1 MYIKRMTELKRGVK
15 YLAELLDGKAIAK
28 VLKEEIKNEVEE
40 WKSQGVQP
48 KLAVILVGEDPASVV
63 YAKSKQK
70 VSESLGMEFELHVL
84 PADSPENEVL
94 DLIESL
100 NGNSQIHGIMIEL
113 PLPKHISKERVMAAV
128 LPEKDVDGVHPI
140 NRGYILSGEEGLF
153 PATPQSC
160 IEIMLRSG
168 VEISGK
174 HVVIVGRGETV
185 GKPLVFL
192 ILKHNA
198 TVTIC
203 HSRTPDLGAFTRQA
217 DIVIAAVG
225 KAKLIKG
232 NMIKPGAIVVDA
244 GINETPD
251 GICGDVDFEEVKENA
266 ALISPVPGGVGSL
279 TTALIM
285 RNVLK
290 GISIQRRNS

>member
-1 MYIKRMTELKRGVK
+1 MAK
-15 YLAELLDGKAIAK
+15 LLDGKEVSKI
-28 VLKEEIKNEVEE
+28 LKEELKQEIVQ
-40 WKSQGVQP
+40 WKEKGVNP
-48 KLAVILVGEDPASVV
+48 KLAVILVGDDPASVV

-70 VSESLGMEFELHVL
+70 VSESLGMAFELFTM
-84 PADSPENEVL
+84 PGDTPESGVL
-94 DLIESL
+94 DLIDRM
-100 NGNSQIHGIMIEL
+100 NKDKAVHGIMIEL
-113 PLPKHISKERVMAAV
+113 PLPKHMAKEKVMAAV
-128 LPEKDVDGVHPI
+128 APQKDVDGVHPI

-160 IEIMLRSG
+160 IELLLRSG
-168 VEISGK
+168 VQIAGK

-203 HSRTPDLGAFTRQA
+203 HSKTPDLGAMTRQA
-217 DIVIAAVG
+217 DILIAAVG
-225 KAKLIKG
+225 KAKLITKD
-232 NMIKPGAIVVDA
+232 MVKPGAIVVDA
-244 GINETPD
+244 GINEIPG
-251 GICGDVDFEEVKENA
+251 GICGDVDFDAVQEVAE
-266 ALISPVPGGVGSL
+266 LISPVPGGVGSL

-290 GISIQRRNS
+290 GIELQGGAR

>member
-1 MYIKRMTELKRGVK
+1 MSF
-15 YLAELLDGKAIAK
+15 LAELLDGKAISK
-28 VLKEEIKNEVEE
+28 ILKEEIKVEIAE
-40 WKSQGVQP
+40 WKEKGVQP
-48 KLAVILVGEDPASVV
+48 KLAVILVGDDPASVV

-70 VSESLGMEFELHVL
+70 VAEGMGMAFELFTMTGDTQETVVL
-84 PADSPENEVL
+84 E
-94 DLIESL
+94 LIERL
-100 NGNSQIHGIMIEL
+100 NADKEVHGIMIEL
-113 PLPKHISKERVMAAV
+113 PVPKHISKEKIMAAV
-128 LPEKDVDGVHPI
+128 RPDKDVDGVHPI

-153 PATPQSC
+153 PATPLSC
-160 IEIMLRSG
+160 IELMLRSG

-203 HSRTPDLGAFTRQA
+203 HSRTKDLGSFTRQA
-217 DIVIAAVG
+217 DIIVAAVG
-225 KAKLIKG
+225 KAKLITKD
-232 NMIKPGAIVVDA
+232 MVKPGAVVVDA
-244 GINETPD
+244 GINETAD
-251 GICGDVDFEEVKENA
+251 GICGDVDFEGVQEVA
-266 ALISPVPGGVGSL
+266 SRISPVPGGVGSL

-290 GISIQRRNS
+290 GITLQGGAL

>member
-1 MYIKRMTELKRGVK
+1 M
-15 YLAELLDGKAIAK
+15 AQLLDGKEISK
-28 VLKEEIKNEVEE
+28 VLKEEIKEEVKR
-40 WKSQGVQP
+40 WKEQGVNP
-48 KLAVILVGEDPASVV
+48 KLAVVLVGDDPASVV

-70 VSESLGMEFELHVL
+70 VSDSLGIDFELTVL
-84 PADSPENEVL
+84 PADSSEESIL
-94 DLIESL
+94 ALIDSL
-100 NGNSQIHGIMIEL
+100 NANPDVHGIMIEL

-128 LPEKDVDGVHPI
+128 RPDKDVDGVHPI

-153 PATPQSC
+153 PATPESC

-168 VEISGK
+168 VEIAGK

-203 HSRTPDLGAFTRQA
+203 LSRTPDLGGFTRQA
-217 DIVIAAVG
+217 DIIVAAVG
-225 KAKLIKG
+225 KAKLVKKD
-232 NMIKPGAIVVDA
+232 MVKPGAIVVDA
-244 GINETPD
+244 GINEIPG
-251 GICGDVDFEEVKENA
+251 GICGDVDFEEVKEVA
-266 ALISPVPGGVGSL
+266 SLISPVPGGVGSL

-285 RNVLK
+285 KNVLK
-290 GISIQRRNS
+290 GITLQRKEGQ

>member
-1 MYIKRMTELKRGVK
+1 MTKSKRGVK
-15 YLAELLDGKAIAK
+15 SLAELLDGKAIAK

-63 YAKSKQK
+63 YAKAKQK

-232 NMIKPGAIVVDA
+232 NMIKLGAIVVDA

>member
-1 MYIKRMTELKRGVK
+1 M
-15 YLAELLDGKAIAK
+15 AELLDGKAIAK
-28 VLKEEIKNEVEE
+28 ILKEELKEEIVR
-40 WKSQGVQP
+40 WKEQGVNP
-48 KLAVILVGEDPASVV
+48 KLAVILVGDDPASVV

-70 VSESLGMEFELHVL
+70 VSESLGMAFEMFTL
-84 PADSPENEVL
+84 PADTPESEVL
-94 DLIESL
+94 KVIDEL
-100 NGNSQIHGIMIEL
+100 NDNPEVHGIMIEL
-113 PLPKHISKERVMAAV
+113 PLPKHISKERVMAQV
-128 LPEKDVDGVHPI
+128 RPDKDVDGVHPI

-160 IEIMLRSG
+160 IELLLRSG
-168 VEISGK
+168 VEIAGK

-203 HSRTPDLGAFTRQA
+203 HSKTPDLGAFTRQA
-217 DIVIAAVG
+217 DILIAAVG
-225 KAKLIKG
+225 KAKLIKKD
-232 NMIKPGAIVVDA
+232 MVKPGAIVVDA

-251 GICGDVDFEEVKENA
+251 GICGDVDFEAVKEIA
-266 ALISPVPGGVGSL
+266 SLISPVPGGVGSL

-290 GISIQRRNS
+290 GISLQRGKQN

>member
-1 MYIKRMTELKRGVK
+1 MSR
-15 YLAELLDGKAIAK
+15 LAELLDGKAISK
-28 VLKEEIKNEVEE
+28 ILKDEIKLEIAQ
-40 WKSQGVQP
+40 WKEKGVQP
-48 KLAVILVGEDPASVV
+48 KLAVILVGDDPASVV

-70 VSESLGMEFELHVL
+70 VAEGMGMAFELFTMTG
-84 PADSPENEVL
+84 DTPETVVL
-94 DLIESL
+94 DLIERL
-100 NGNSQIHGIMIEL
+100 NTDKEVHGIMIEL
-113 PLPKHISKERVMAAV
+113 PVPKHISKEKIMSAV
-128 LPEKDVDGVHPI
+128 RPEKDVDGVHPI

-153 PATPQSC
+153 PATPLSC
-160 IEIMLRSG
+160 IELMLRSG

-203 HSRTPDLGAFTRQA
+203 HSRTKDLGSFTRQA
-217 DIVIAAVG
+217 DIIVAAVG
-225 KAKLIKG
+225 KAKLITKD
-232 NMIKPGAIVVDA
+232 MVKPGAIVVDA
-244 GINETPD
+244 GINETAD
-251 GICGDVDFEEVKENA
+251 GICGDVDFEGVQEVA
-266 ALISPVPGGVGSL
+266 ARISPVPGGVGSL

-290 GISIQRRNS
+290 GITLQGGSL

>member
-1 MYIKRMTELKRGVK
+1 M
-15 YLAELLDGKAIAK
+15 AQLLDGKEISK
-28 VLKEEIKNEVEE
+28 VLKEEIKEEVKG
-40 WKSQGVQP
+40 WKEQGINP
-48 KLAVILVGEDPASVV
+48 KLAVVLVGDDPASVV

-70 VSESLGMEFELHVL
+70 VSEGLGIDFELFVL
-84 PADSPENEVL
+84 AADSAEEEIL
-94 DLIESL
+94 SLIDSL
-100 NGNSQIHGIMIEL
+100 NTNTAVHGIMIEL

-128 LPEKDVDGVHPI
+128 RPDKDVDGVHPI

-160 IEIMLRSG
+160 IEILLRSG
-168 VEISGK
+168 VEIAGK
-174 HVVIVGRGETV
+174 HVVILGRGETV

-203 HSRTPDLGAFTRQA
+203 HSKTPDLGAFTRQA

-225 KAKLIKG
+225 KAKLLKKD
-232 NMIKPGAIVVDA
+232 MVKPGAVVVDA
-244 GINETPD
+244 GINEIPG
-251 GICGDVDFEEVKENA
+251 GICGDVDFDEVKEVA
-266 ALISPVPGGVGSL
+266 SLISPVPGGVGSL
-279 TTALIM
+279 TTALVM

-290 GISIQRRNS
+290 GIALQGKEAK

>member
-1 MYIKRMTELKRGVK
+1 M
-15 YLAELLDGKAIAK
+15 ANLLDGKAIAK
-28 VLKEEIKNEVEE
+28 VLKEEIKNEVAK
-40 WKSQGVQP
+40 WKDEGVQP

-70 VSESLGMEFELHVL
+70 VSENLGISFELHTL
-84 PADSPENEVL
+84 PADITESEL
-94 DLIESL
+94 LALIEQL
-100 NGNSQIHGIMIEL
+100 NDNEQIHGIMIEL

-128 LPEKDVDGVHPI
+128 RPDKDVDGVHPI

-160 IEIMLRSG
+160 VEILLRSG
-168 VEISGK
+168 VEIAGK

-203 HSRTPDLGAFTRQA
+203 HSKTPDLGSFTRQA
-217 DIVIAAVG
+217 DIIIAAVG
-225 KAKLIKG
+225 RANLIKEDMVKSG
-232 NMIKPGAIVVDA
+232 VIVVDA
-244 GINETPD
+244 GINETPE
-251 GICGDVDFEEVKENA
+251 GICGDVDFEAVKEKA
-266 ALISPVPGGVGSL
+266 SLISPVPGGVGSL

-290 GISIQRRNS
+290 GLTLQRRNG

>member
-1 MYIKRMTELKRGVK
+1 M
-15 YLAELLDGKAIAK
+15 AQLLDGKAVSK
-28 VLKEEIKNEVEE
+28 VLKEEIQQEVAQ
-40 WKSQGVQP
+40 WKEKGVNP
-48 KLAVILVGEDPASVV
+48 KLAVILVGDDPASVV

-70 VSESLGMEFELHVL
+70 VSENLGIAFELFTM
-84 PADSPENEVL
+84 PGDTPEAEVL
-94 DLIESL
+94 GLIERL
-100 NGNSQIHGIMIEL
+100 NQEQNVHGIMIEL
-113 PLPKHISKERVMAAV
+113 PLPKHISKETVMKAV
-128 LPEKDVDGVHPI
+128 LPAKDVDGVHPI

-160 IEIMLRSG
+160 IELMLRSG

-217 DIVIAAVG
+217 DIVVAAVG
-225 KAKLIKG
+225 KAKLVKKD
-232 NMIKPGAIVVDA
+232 MIKPGAIVVDA
-244 GINETPD
+244 GINETED
-251 GICGDVDFEEVKENA
+251 GICGDVDFEAVKEVA
-266 ALISPVPGGVGSL
+266 GMISPVPGGVGSL

-285 RNVLK
+285 KNVLK
-290 GISIQRRNS
+290 GIKLQGVGK

>member
-1 MYIKRMTELKRGVK
+1 
-15 YLAELLDGKAIAK
+15 LAELLDGKAIAK
-28 VLKEEIKNEVEE
+28 VMKEEIKQEVSLLNR
-40 WKSQGVQP
+40 KGINP
-48 KLAVILVGEDPASVV
+48 KLAVILVGDDPASVV

-70 VSESLGMEFELHVL
+70 VSEGLGIEFELYVL
-84 PADSPENEVL
+84 PSDSPETVVL
-94 DLIESL
+94 NHIETL
-100 NGNSQIHGIMIEL
+100 NDNPKVHGIMIEL

-128 LPEKDVDGVHPI
+128 RPDKDVDGVHPI

-160 IEIMLRSG
+160 IEILLRSG

-203 HSRTPDLGAFTRQA
+203 HSKTPDLGAFTRQG
-217 DIVIAAVG
+217 DIVVAAVG
-225 KAKLIKG
+225 KAKLLKG
-232 NMIKPGAIVVDA
+232 DMVKPGAIVVDA
-244 GINETPD
+244 GINEIEG
-251 GICGDVDFEEVKENA
+251 GICGDVDFDEVKDIA
-266 ALISPVPGGVGSL
+266 SRISPVPGGVGSL
-279 TTALIM
+279 TTALVM
-285 RNVLK
+285 KNVLK
-290 GISIQRRNS
+290 GISLQNKEEN